1 MPRLLARKLVCFY
14 CNRRSAQD
22 RSAGIQRWQCEKCD
36 AVNYLDKN
44 GEIMDPPAQATS
56 SSKRYAQ
63 PRSRPASPKSGF
75 QRSLFCPR
83 CIQNQHIVNQ
93 ALAEYLPSQD
103 DPRCMQFERK
113 IPEYRRKM
121 EADFP
126 QVCETCAPAVEDRI
140 RSTGYAAKTD
150 HLRRMMNRTRGAG
163 ITFNSWTWKRVGGVL
178 GTIGWTTGFLGQLCW
193 DLFGALPPTH
203 ADDGL
208 PSEDEPQSIA
218 TCLIS
223 GTLNI
228 QSTPSCNELLQP
240 MLVFT
245 FVLSLLFFWWNPRMQ
260 YKLRGGYGRIVGY
273 IEYYKLQLIALA
285 IRYAGW
291 KLMAKDSV
299 VHIDPQATR
308 ALHAFS
314 LVAGIMLTVLSFYA
328 IRIDQQP
335 LVSFQENYEPL
346 VAPLSEQQTST
357 TTRQTLRNSSSP
369 WRRRAEPFPIEK
381 LAPRP
386 QQPVYQPPTP
396 PPEEDSEDCMMEW
409 SPQHNFGPVSTYRA
423 PQPKPAYDGPSPF
436 HGVLPPAP
444 ISWAQRLRNPPTQ
457 PAFQKAS
464 ETKKGNFFGR
474 KNQSVVSDAASDIT
488 SPAHSVTHASM
499 FDMDSPVKF
508 APPRFFAPADRMET
522 GLESLFSNAFSLGKD
537 QSSTSLRGPPD
548 IEAKVS
554 APAPKT
560 LPRLIATLLLGAS
573 CIAWDYVSIKNLA
586 SRDFVQI
593 ISIVI
598 AGLNTLYNLSL
609 AIPRT
614 DRNLGYILLQILELL
629 IAAAF
634 ARALTTP
641 SNSEKEWQITAFGHW
656 YLMALT
662 IREGWYFVSSLAAP
676 PAGASAEVPKPVPQN
691 DSVPARKVQ
700 APNEASKRLAG
711 KTPNAN
717 NPSTLTAKA
726 KANGIE
732 LNQWTTRTKTRND
745 VRRDSLGVD
754 RLGSLSLG
762 SGW

>member
-1 MPRLLARKLVCFY
+1 MAVRKVRRRELPRQGMFSHTFQVPLNVHIP
-14 CNRRSAQD
+14 Q
-22 RSAGIQRWQCEKCD
+22 
-36 AVNYLDKN
+36 N

-314 LVAGIMLTVLSFYA
+314 LVAGIM
-328 IRIDQQP
+328 
-335 LVSFQENYEPL
+335 
-346 VAPLSEQQTST
+346 
-357 TTRQTLRNSSSP
+357 
-369 WRRRAEPFPIEK
+369 
-381 LAPRP
+381 
-386 QQPVYQPPTP
+386 
-396 PPEEDSEDCMMEW
+396 
-409 SPQHNFGPVSTYRA
+409 
-423 PQPKPAYDGPSPF
+423 
-436 HGVLPPAP
+436 
-444 ISWAQRLRNPPTQ
+444 
-457 PAFQKAS
+457 
-464 ETKKGNFFGR
+464 
-474 KNQSVVSDAASDIT
+474 VSDHSNIRCSPTDEFTANRLIFLRHSNRSTAPCIISGKLRAFGCSPLRATDQHYYSADTEKFQLSVETTCRTVPNREACSKAAAT
-488 SPAHSVTHASM
+488 SLST
-499 FDMDSPVKF
+499 
-508 APPRFFAPADRMET
+508 
-522 GLESLFSNAFSLGKD
+522 SNA
-537 QSSTSLRGPPD
+537 TARRG
-548 IEAKVS
+548 
-554 APAPKT
+554 
-560 LPRLIATLLLGAS
+560 
-573 CIAWDYVSIKNLA
+573 
-586 SRDFVQI
+586 
-593 ISIVI
+593 
-598 AGLNTLYNLSL
+598 
-609 AIPRT
+609 
-614 DRNLGYILLQILELL
+614 
-629 IAAAF
+629 
-634 ARALTTP
+634 
-641 SNSEKEWQITAFGHW
+641 
-656 YLMALT
+656 
-662 IREGWYFVSSLAAP
+662 
-676 PAGASAEVPKPVPQN
+676 
-691 DSVPARKVQ
+691 
-700 APNEASKRLAG
+700 
-711 KTPNAN
+711 
-717 NPSTLTAKA
+717 
-726 KANGIE
+726 
-732 LNQWTTRTKTRND
+732 
-745 VRRDSLGVD
+745 
-754 RLGSLSLG
+754 
-762 SGW
+762 